1 MANAAPI
8 RVIILGST
16 GSIGRNTLEV
26 IRRYSGRFEVVGL
39 AAHANVELLERQ
51 VREFR
56 PGYVAVTGVNTAPF
70 EIPTNVE
77 LCTGPQSLSWLASIP
92 ADVAVCSVVG
102 AAGLQ
107 PVLAAIDAGT
117 RLALANKEPMVM
129 AGRLIMARA
138 AKCGVPVIPVDSEH
152 NAIFQ
157 CLSGHRADD
166 VRCIHL
172 TASGGPF
179 QGRSR
184 ESLRGVTPQEATRH
198 PTWDMGAKISV
209 DSATLMNKGLEVIEA
224 MHLFDLPL
232 SKVEV
237 IIHRQ
242 SVVHSLVEFC
252 DGSILAHLGVTDMKL
267 PIAFA
272 LAWPERVESPMG
284 RLDLTAV
291 RELTFAAP
299 DMRAFPC
306 LGLALRAAAEG
317 GTAPA
322 VLNAANEVAVDG
334 FCQGRIGFLDI
345 EEVVRRV
352 LDVSVFEPDTE
363 LDVIECADQLAR
375 EAARN
380 VVAGIGSRKD
390 VYGAV

>member
-1 MANAAPI
+1 MINAHPT
-8 RVIILGST
+8 RVTILGST
-16 GSIGRNTLEV
+16 GSIGRSTLEV
-26 IRRYSGRFEVVGL
+26 IRRYPDRFEVVGL
-39 AAHANVELLERQ
+39 AAHANIELLTRQ
-51 VREFR
+51 AAEFH
-56 PGYVAVTGVNTAPF
+56 PEYVAITGPNATAFNLP
-70 EIPTNVE
+70 PNVE
-77 LCTGPQSLSWLASIP
+77 LRTGPHALSWLASIP
-92 ADVAVCSVVG
+92 VDVAMCSVVG
-102 AAGLQ
+102 AAGLR
-107 PVLAAIDAGT
+107 PALAAIDAGN

-138 AKCGVPVIPVDSEH
+138 LECGVPVIPVDSEH

-157 CLSGHRADD
+157 CLSGHRVED

-184 ESLRGVTPQEATRH
+184 DSLRSVTPHEATRH

-209 DSATLMNKGLEVIEA
+209 DSATLMNKGLEAIEA
-224 MHLFDLPL
+224 MHLFGLPL
-232 SKVEV
+232 SKVEI
-237 IIHRQ
+237 IIHPQ
-242 SVVHSLVEFC
+242 SVVHSLVEFR

-272 LAWPERVESPMG
+272 LTWPERVESPMG

-299 DMRAFPC
+299 DLNAFPC
-306 LGLALRAAAEG
+306 LGLALEAAAEG

-322 VLNAANEVAVDG
+322 VLNAANEIAVET

-352 LDVSVFEPDTE
+352 LDASAFEPDT
-363 LDVIECADQLAR
+363 DVETVERADALAR
-375 EAARN
+375 DAATD
-380 VVAGIGSRKD
+380 ICSK
-390 VYGAV
+390 

>member
-1 MANAAPI
+1 VAITGADAATFVPP
-8 RVIILGST
+8 
-16 GSIGRNTLEV
+16 
-26 IRRYSGRFEVVGL
+26 SG
-39 AAHANVELLERQ
+39 VELQTGRQ
-51 VREFR
+51 
-56 PGYVAVTGVNTAPF
+56 A
-70 EIPTNVE
+70 
-77 LCTGPQSLSWLASIP
+77 LSWLASIP
-92 ADVAVCSVVG
+92 VDVAMCSVVG
-102 AAGLQ
+102 AAGLR
-107 PVLAAIDAGT
+107 PALAAIDAGS

-138 AKCGVPVIPVDSEH
+138 EKCGVPIIPVDSEH

-157 CLSGHRADD
+157 CLSGHRAED
-166 VRCIHL
+166 VRCVHL

-179 QGRSR
+179 YGRSQ
-184 ESLRGVTPQEATRH
+184 ESLRDVTPEEAIRH

-224 MHLFDLPL
+224 MHLFGLPL
-232 SKVEV
+232 SKIEV

-252 DGSILAHLGVTDMKL
+252 DGSILGHLGVTDMRL

-299 DMRAFPC
+299 DMAAFPC
-306 LGLALRAAAEG
+306 LGLALQAAGKG

-322 VLNAANEVAVDG
+322 VLSAANEVAVET
-334 FCQGRIGFLDI
+334 FCHGRIGFLDI
-345 EEVVRRV
+345 EAVVRQV
-352 LDVSVFEPDTE
+352 LDRSRFEPDT
-363 LDVIECADQLAR
+363 DVETVERADALAR
-375 EAARN
+375 EAAHKAIANMRN
-380 VVAGIGSRKD
+380 VKD
-390 VYGAV
+390 VHGAV